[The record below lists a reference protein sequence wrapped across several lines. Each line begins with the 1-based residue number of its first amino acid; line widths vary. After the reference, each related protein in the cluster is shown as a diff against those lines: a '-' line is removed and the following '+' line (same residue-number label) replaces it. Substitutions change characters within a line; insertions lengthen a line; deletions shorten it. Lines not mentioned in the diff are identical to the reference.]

1 MVGAMLNQA
10 LKLTDTPVKA
20 IAIET
25 GYSSDAFYA
34 AMDDNNK
41 RGIPKGARMKLSDLH
56 LLGGLAVALEATGYH
71 QLFGYENG
79 DRHIQSLIQRSRRE
93 DSQVDEALQKITWM
107 LLNKLTAEDL
117 TPEDTVELK
126 AAVHEISDEI
136 RSLFNLLVGIDEHY
150 RLDVVKWLKKEKNG
164 CRREATS
171 RL

>member
-1 MVGAMLNQA
+1 MVGAMLKRT
-10 LKLTDTPVKA
+10 LEITDTPVKA
-20 IAIET
+20 IAMDSK
-25 GYSSDAFYA
+25 YSDDAFYA
-34 AMDDNNK
+34 AMSDK
-41 RGIPKGARMKLSDLH
+41 RKIPTGARILLSDLH

-71 QLFGYENG
+71 QLFGYEDG
-79 DRHIQSLIQRSRRE
+79 DRHIQSLIQMSRRE
-93 DSQVDEALQKITWM
+93 DSQVDEAMQKIAWM

-117 TPEDTVELK
+117 TPGDVVELK
-126 AAVHEISDEI
+126 AAVKEITDEI